1 MFNVICSLQP
11 NHKVIIMNTH
21 IVSLAHQKLE
31 KVYLRP
37 LEKGDLHRCC
47 RWINDPEVRQYLVN
61 NSLFSLTQEERWY
74 DSLQNKKTGFILA
87 IVKKDDHTHIGNI
100 ELDGIDWRN
109 RFGTTGAVIGEKE
122 CWGKGYGTEAKL
134 LLLKHAFDTLGLEK
148 ICSDVLSINPRSKA
162 YLEKT
167 GYHEEGCRR
176 RHFLVDGKKVDDYIM
191 AIFREDF
198 EPVWKKYCGE

>member
-1 MFNVICSLQP
+1 M
-11 NHKVIIMNTH
+11 TH
-21 IVSLAHQKLE
+21 IISLSHPKLT

-37 LEKGDLHRCC
+37 LEKDDCLRCC
-47 RWINDPEVRQYLVN
+47 RWVNDPEIRRFILLQ
-61 NSLFSLTQEERWY
+61 SLPSTQDEENWLASHRKNGN
-74 DSLQNKKTGFILA
+74 DVVLA
-87 IVKKDDHTHIGNI
+87 IVSKENHAHIGNI
-100 ELDGIDWRN
+100 GLHDIDWRN
-109 RFGTTGAVIGEKE
+109 RLGTTGALIGEKGY
-122 CWGKGYGTEAKL
+122 WGKGYGTEAKL

-148 ICSDVLSINPRSKA
+148 ICSNVLGINPRSKA

-167 GYHEEGCRR
+167 GYRKEGCRR